1 MSRKKKYSVSV
12 MDMGTPQMAR
22 HFKIVPRLT
31 DPSTM
36 AGRVLDGTEIDRL
49 LFTDTISTVEHATL
63 QTLARRLHGFGF
75 VGLKSP
81 DYSSPISADAT
92 AVADKKADVI
102 RGAVHLF
109 EKMDKH
115 PHIGPYRRKKLVNLV
130 LQDAVWSKKMLRHQI
145 EELQACIR
153 ALDDVFMKRR

>member
-1 MSRKKKYSVSV
+1 MRKRKYQLSNA
-12 MDMGTPQMAR
+12 DYGTKELAR
-22 HFKIVPRLT
+22 HYTVVPKLV
-31 DPSTM
+31 DPSTT
-36 AGRVLDGTEIDRL
+36 AGRVMDGTEIDRL

-130 LQDAVWSKKMLRHQI
+130 LQDAEWSKKMLRHQI